1 MHLGNENWFWLMAA
15 PFGIGAV
22 LMLFNFWRDKRDLK
36 LLGHHNLVLSP
47 RMALLRRVV
56 RGTLLFLGL
65 LLILLG
71 AARLQGKLTP
81 QDLVSN
87 GIDVMVVLDVSKSM
101 LTQDVAPNRLEAAKQ
116 TLLSW
121 TRPLEGDR
129 VGLVLFAGEAVIQVP
144 LTLDMEAASLLL
156 ERADVDAVS
165 KGGTDIGEGIRTALA
180 AFPKEDDKK
189 RGRAILLM
197 TDGEPTR
204 GASNAGEAFNEAK
217 DKKIPI
223 VAVGMGTRQG
233 RPIPDGVSFWG
244 EGIYKKDAN
253 GNVVISRLDEETLRS
268 AAEITGGVFVNGDSP
283 QGLSSVRKILD
294 QLQKTEMKGLGVMK
308 REELSPAMGV
318 WAAGALLLSG
328 IL

>member
-1 MHLGNENWFWLMAA
+1 MGNENWFWLMAA
-15 PFGIGAV
+15 PFGLGAL
-22 LMLFNFWRDKRDLK
+22 LMAFTFWRDKRDLK

-47 RMALLRRVV
+47 GLALGRRIL
-56 RGTLLFLGL
+56 RGTLMMTGLF
-65 LLILLG
+65 LILLG

-87 GIDVMVVLDVSKSM
+87 GVDVMIVLDVSKSM
-101 LTQDVAPNRLEAAKQ
+101 LTQDVEPNRLEAAKQ

-121 TRPLEGDR
+121 LRPLEGDR
-129 VGLVLFAGEAVIQVP
+129 VGLVLFAGEALIQVP

-180 AFPKEDDKK
+180 AFPKEDGKG
-189 RGRAILLM
+189 RGKAILLM

-204 GASNAGEAFNEAK
+204 GASSAGDSFQEAK
-217 DKKIPI
+217 EKKIPI

-244 EGIYKKDAN
+244 EGVYKKYGD
-253 GNVVISRLDEETLRS
+253 GRVVISRLDEELLKN
-268 AAEITGGVFVNGDSP
+268 AAETTGGVFIHGDSA
-283 QGLSSVRKILD
+283 QGLASVRKILD
-294 QLQKTEMKGLGVMK
+294 QLQKTQMKGLGVMK
-308 REELSPAMGV
+308 REELSPALGV
-318 WAAGALLLSG
+318 WAAGALMLSG